1 MAKVALKIKG
11 LPDNDAND
19 KVKNGVANCTGTQLA
34 TPEPA
39 EVAAAGTAQVNF
51 KAGLDDVALKKAAYD
66 ASLQTKN
73 DLRVILEQKY
83 GKLGAKVEDLAD
95 TGGGGAA
102 FIVARG
108 FEVSGSGAPRM
119 MTQVTGMAATPGDAE
134 GKIHWMCDPQTGAI
148 FLLQTSPD
156 AMPRVWSDREPSKT
170 SSGELSG
177 FTTLTR
183 VWVRAAAKGSN
194 NTGAW
199 SDPALVNVP

>member
-1 MAKVALKIKG
+1 MVKVALKIKG
-11 LPDNDAND
+11 LSDQEAND
-19 KVKNGVANCTGTQLA
+19 KVDNGVANCTGTQLA

-39 EVAAAGTAQVNF
+39 EVAAAGTAQANF
-51 KAGLDDVALKKAAYD
+51 EAALGDVASKKAAYE
-66 ASLQTKN
+66 AAIQIKN

-83 GKLGAKVEDLAD
+83 AKLGGKVEDIAD
-95 TGGGGAA
+95 TSGGGAA
-102 FIVARG
+102 FIMARG

-119 MTQVTGMAATPGDAE
+119 MTQVTGMTATPGDGE
-134 GKIHWMCDPQTGAI
+134 GKIQWMCDPQPGAI

-170 SSGELSG
+170 STGELGG
-177 FTTLTR
+177 FPTLTR